1 MSLNSI
7 AEVNLRRTVD
17 ISPRMGEVT
26 SINDIIKESTAKATA
41 EISAEKQDIIRMIS
55 SDNLDDPEALGL
67 LQKSLLVYGNTVGFI
82 GTAAR
87 KIVGTVETLLRSS

>member
-17 ISPRMGEVT
+17 ISPGMGEVN
-26 SINDIIKESTAKATA
+26 SINDIIKESTANATA
-41 EISAEKQDIIRMIS
+41 GIATQQQDIVRMVS
-55 SDNLDDPEALGL
+55 ADNLADPTALGL
-67 LQKSLLVYGNTVGFI
+67 IQKSMLVYSNTVAFI

-87 KIVGTVETLLRSS
+87 KVVGTVETLLRS